1 MAPTIRTI
9 GSYATQQRYS
19 VDFFGEELFVTVTP
33 DPSVIGQWI
42 HDVFFHNRL
51 SSHPLVVGVGVQW
64 TPSGYH
70 PASPPV
76 SYRSDSSPDS
86 YRSDSPPVFYSSDPP
101 ADTLQLCV
109 GNRCIIIQLRYCERV
124 PQVLRNFLADR
135 DNTFVGIWNSQ
146 DAGKLERSRHQLEIA
161 ELMDL
166 REFVSDSSGRRSMY
180 NYSLEKIVEEN
191 LGYPG
196 VRLDREV
203 SMSDWRVYNLSYD
216 QILQASIDVYACCSL
231 AILDHLWEEKNR
243 YYSDSSSGGYYDPP
257 ADTLQLCVGNRCII
271 IQLSHCDRVPR
282 VLHNFLAYPDY
293 TFVGVW
299 NSQDARKLE
308 RSRHQLEIDDLLDLR
323 KYVEDSSGRRSMRGC
338 SFEVIVEECLG
349 YRGVRLDRE
358 ISMSDWSA
366 YELCDDQI
374 LQASIDAHVCFKLGV
389 KYRLWKV

>member
-1 MAPTIRTI
+1 MAPRIRTI
-9 GSYATQQRYS
+9 GSYATQEKYS
-19 VDFFGEELFVTVTP
+19 VNFFGEELTVTVTP

-42 HDVFFHNRL
+42 HDVLSNNRF

-64 TPSGYH
+64 TP
-70 PASPPV
+70 
-76 SYRSDSSPDS
+76 
-86 YRSDSPPVFYSSDPP
+86 
-101 ADTLQLCV
+101 
-109 GNRCIIIQLRYCERV
+109 
-124 PQVLRNFLADR
+124 
-135 DNTFVGIWNSQ
+135 
-146 DAGKLERSRHQLEIA
+146 
-161 ELMDL
+161 
-166 REFVSDSSGRRSMY
+166 
-180 NYSLEKIVEEN
+180 
-191 LGYPG
+191 PG
-196 VRLDREV
+196 
-203 SMSDWRVYNLSYD
+203 
-216 QILQASIDVYACCSL
+216 
-231 AILDHLWEEKNR
+231 
-243 YYSDSSSGGYYDPP
+243 YDPP